1 MVSSPISIVIADD
14 HPALTD
20 GLRRLLEIEPDLQV
34 IGHANNAADIVERVL
49 QLKPDIL
56 LLDLK
61 MPLQQEAQISAR
73 GGLDAWAAVKG
84 SGCSTKAILFAAEM
98 ETQQIVEAIELGVR
112 GVLLKSA
119 ATELLIDGIR
129 AVMSG
134 ECWEQTKT
142 VPTFHAF
149 LRTKHEE
156 LAKRKF
162 GLTPREL
169 EVASAIVLH
178 GMSNKDIAHFFKIA
192 EDTVKKHITS
202 IYDKLGVSSRL
213 ELDHFAREHK
223 LPSKD
228 LF

>member
-34 IGHANNAADIVERVL
+34 IGHANNAADVVERVIE
-49 QLKPDIL
+49 LKPDIL

-61 MPLQQEAQISAR
+61 MPLQREAQISAR

-98 ETQQIVEAIELGVR
+98 ETQQIVDAIELGVR

-134 ECWEQTKT
+134 ECWEQTRM

-178 GMSNKDIAHFFKIA
+178 EMPNKEIAQFFKIA

-202 IYDKLGVSSRL
+202 IYNKLGVSRVL

-223 LPSKD
+223 LPLKD

>member
-34 IGHANNAADIVERVL
+34 IGHANNAADVVERVL

>member
-1 MVSSPISIVIADD
+1 MAREIEIVIADD
-14 HPALTD
+14 HPALTN
-20 GLRRLLEIEPDLQV
+20 GLRALLEIEPDLRV
-34 IGHANNAADIVERVL
+34 VGHANNAADVILRVL
-49 QLKPDIL
+49 ELKPDIL
-56 LLDLK
+56 LLDLN
-61 MPLQQEAQISAR
+61 MPLQRETQPSAR
-73 GGLDAWAAVKG
+73 GGLQAWAAVKG
-84 SGCSTKAILFAAEM
+84 TGCRTKAILFAAEM

-134 ECWEQTKT
+134 ACWEQTKT
-142 VPTFHAF
+142 VPTFHDY
-149 LRTKHEE
+149 LRKKHEE

-169 EVASAIVLH
+169 EVVSAIALH
-178 GMSNKDIAHFFKIA
+178 EMPNKDIAHFFRITQ
-192 EDTVKKHITS
+192 DTVKKHITS
-202 IYDKLGVSSRL
+202 IFDKIGVSSRL

-223 LPSKD
+223 LPIKD

>member
-20 GLRRLLEIEPDLQV
+20 GLRRLLEIEPDLRV
-34 IGHANNAADIVERVL
+34 IGHANNAADVVQRVL
-49 QLKPDIL
+49 ELKPDIL

-61 MPLQQEAQISAR
+61 MPLRQEAQISAR
-73 GGLDAWAAVKG
+73 GGLDAWAVANG
-84 SGCSTKAILFAAEM
+84 SGCNTKAILFAAEM

-134 ECWEQTKT
+134 ACLAQTKT
-142 VPTFHAF
+142 APTFHAF

-162 GLTPREL
+162 RLTPREL
-169 EVASAIVLH
+169 EVVSAIVLH
-178 GMSNKDIAHFFKIA
+178 GMPNKDIAHFLKIA

-223 LPSKD
+223 LPLKD